1 MVKVG
6 SYTVLPMM
14 IMNMLMVDSY
24 CVFFLQ
30 MCVLGYQVYI
40 DII

>member
-24 CVFFLQ
+24 CVFFCK
-30 MCVLGYQVYI
+30 CVCLVIKYI
-40 DII
+40 